1 MFLFLLFSCILSL
14 TGFWLFL
21 SLYKFVEKKGEFM
34 NEKALRILEYHKII
48 EQLENCATSPLG
60 KALCK
65 KLTPVSD
72 LGEICRLQMETSDA
86 LARIYAKGS
95 ISFSGLYD
103 IGPSLLRLKVGSSL
117 GAGELLQIS
126 KQLDV
131 ALRVKSYS
139 RRENDDLSKDCLDDM
154 FAEIEPLTPLNN
166 EIKRCII
173 SEEEIADDASP
184 ALKSIRRSIRL
195 TNDRIHQQLNSMVN
209 SQNVGSK
216 LQDNL
221 VTMRNGRY
229 CLPVKAEYR
238 SQVEGMIH
246 DQSSTGSTLFIEPM
260 AVVRLNNEL
269 SSLAAKEKDEIE
281 KILAALS
288 EMAAQSQEQLANNL
302 SVLSS
307 LDFIFAK
314 AQLSKNYN
322 GSEPVFNENGYIH
335 IKKGRHPLLDKKKV
349 VPIDIVMGKDY
360 KLLIVTGPNTGGK
373 TVSLKTVGLF
383 TLMGQSGLHI
393 PAFDKSELAVFDDVF
408 ADIGDEQSIEQSLS
422 TFSSHMTNIVHILNE
437 SNYKSLV
444 LLDELCA
451 GTDPTEGAALAIA
464 ILKNFLIRQ
473 VTTMAT
479 THYSELKVFA
489 LSTKGACN
497 ACCEFDIATL
507 SPTYRLLIG
516 IPGKSNAF
524 AISSK
529 LGLPEFI
536 ISDAKKNI
544 DAADQNFEDLIA
556 DLETSRSTIEKEQA
570 EIEAYKKEIT
580 ELKAQL
586 EVKHDNIAKQ
596 KEQILRRANEQAS
609 KILQDAKDFADQT
622 IRDMNKMAAGAA
634 SNKELEKQRTAVRE
648 KLDKVNK
655 HLSSAPKKKGGQLRP
670 QDLKP
675 GDAVKVLSLNVNGIV
690 ASAPNAKGDLTVQ
703 MGILKSHVNIKDL
716 ELIDEEVIKTPML
729 KKTGA
734 GKIKMSKSAQVS
746 ISINLIGKTV
756 DEAMPELDKYLDD
769 AYLAHLPQVTII
781 HGRGTGA
788 LKNAVHQ
795 KLRKSSHVKSF
806 RLGEFG
812 EGGYGVT
819 VVDFK

>member
-1 MFLFLLFSCILSL
+1 
-14 TGFWLFL
+14 
-21 SLYKFVEKKGEFM
+21 M
-34 NEKALRILEYHKII
+34 NEKVLKILEYHKII
-48 EQLENCATSPLG
+48 DQLSDYASSPMG
-60 KALCK
+60 K
-65 KLTPVSD
+65 KLCRELKPISD
-72 LGEICRLQMETSDA
+72 INEIRQMQTQTSDA
-86 LARIYAKGS
+86 LARIFAKGS
-95 ISFSGLYD
+95 ISFSGLYN
-103 IGPSLLRLKVGSSL
+103 IGGSLLRLKVGSAL
-117 GAGELLQIS
+117 GIVELLQIS

-139 RRENDDLSKDCLDDM
+139 RKDTDDDNKDSLDDM
-154 FAEIEPLTPLNN
+154 FAVIEPLSPLNN

-173 SEEEIADDASP
+173 SEDEIADDASP
-184 ALKSIRRSIRL
+184 ALKSVRRNIRL
-195 TNDRIHQQLNSMVN
+195 TNERIHQQLNSMVN
-209 SQNVGSK
+209 SQSISSK

-221 VTMRNGRY
+221 ITMRGGRY

-238 SQVEGMIH
+238 SQVDGMIH

-269 SSLAAKEKDEIE
+269 AELAVKEKEEIE
-281 KILAALS
+281 KVLADLS
-288 EMAAQSQEQLANNL
+288 NQAGAYQTELEENL
-302 SVLSS
+302 KTLTA
-307 LDFIFAK
+307 LDFIFAR
-314 AQLSKNYN
+314 AMLSRHYN
-322 GSEPVFNENGYIH
+322 GTEPVFNENGYIH
-335 IKKGRHPLLDKKKV
+335 IKKGRHPLLDRKKV
-349 VPIDIVMGKDY
+349 VPIDIILGKDY
-360 KLLIVTGPNTGGK
+360 KLLMVTGPNTGGK

-393 PAFDKSELAVFDDVF
+393 PAFDQSELAVFDEVF

-422 TFSSHMTNIVHILNE
+422 TFSSHMTNIVKILSE
-437 SNYKSLV
+437 SNYRSLV

-451 GTDPTEGAALAIA
+451 GTDPTEGAALAMA

-473 VTTMAT
+473 VTTMVT

-497 ACCEFDIATL
+497 ACCEFDVATL

-536 ISDAKKNI
+536 IEDAKKNI
-544 DAADQNFEDLIA
+544 DVSDQNFEDLIA
-556 DLETSRSTIEKEQA
+556 DLETSRTTIEKEQN
-570 EIEAYKKEIT
+570 EIETYKKEIT

-586 EVKHDNIAKQ
+586 EVKHDNIGKQ

-622 IRDMNKMAAGAA
+622 IRDMNKMSKGGADA
-634 SNKELEKQRTAVRE
+634 RAMEQKRSAVRE
-648 KLDKVNK
+648 KLGNVNK
-655 HLSSAPKKKGGQLRP
+655 HLTEKTTKKKGTLTAK
-670 QDLKP
+670 DLKP
-675 GDAVKVLSLNVNGIV
+675 GDAVKVLSMNLNGIV
-690 ASAPNAKGDLTVQ
+690 TSAPNAKGDLTVQ
-703 MGILKSHVNIKDL
+703 MGILKSHVNIRDL
-716 ELIDEEVIKTPML
+716 ELIDEEVIKTPSL
-729 KKTGA
+729 QRTGS
-734 GKIKMSKSAQVS
+734 GKIKMSKSANVS
-746 ISINLIGKTV
+746 ISLNLIGKTV
-756 DEAMPELDKYLDD
+756 DEAMPELEKYLDD
-769 AYLAHLPQVTII
+769 AYLAHMPQVTII

-795 KLRKSSHVKSF
+795 KLRKMSNVKDY

-819 VVDFK
+819 VVEFK

>member
-1 MFLFLLFSCILSL
+1 
-14 TGFWLFL
+14 
-21 SLYKFVEKKGEFM
+21 M
-34 NEKALRILEYHKII
+34 NEKALRILEYNKII
-48 EQLENCATSPLG
+48 DMLEACATSPLG
-60 KALCK
+60 KALCQ
-65 KLTPVSD
+65 KLEPVCD
-72 LGEICRLQMETSDA
+72 LGDIYRMQMETSDA

-95 ISFSGLYD
+95 VSFSGLYD
-103 IGPSLLRLKVGSSL
+103 IGSSLLRLKVGSSL
-117 GAGELLQIS
+117 GAGELLHIS

-131 ALRVKSYS
+131 ALRVKSYA
-139 RRENDDLSKDCLDDM
+139 RKETDETSKDCLDDM
-154 FAEIEPLTPLNN
+154 FAMIEPLSPLNH

-195 TNDRIHQQLNSMVN
+195 TNDRIHQQLASMVN

-246 DQSSTGSTLFIEPM
+246 DQSASGSTLFIEPM

-288 EMAAQSQEQLANNL
+288 ENAAAYQEELAANM
-302 SVLSS
+302 SVLTK

-314 AQLSKNYN
+314 AQLSKNMN
-322 GSEPVFNENGYIH
+322 ASEPIFNENGYIN

-393 PAFDKSELAVFDDVF
+393 PAFDRSELAVFDNVF

-451 GTDPTEGAALAIA
+451 GTDPTEGAALAMS
-464 ILKNFLIRQ
+464 ILKNFLKRQ

-497 ACCEFDIATL
+497 ACCEFDVSTL

-536 ISDAKKNI
+536 INDAKKNI
-544 DAADQNFEDLIA
+544 DAADQSFEDVIA
-556 DLETSRSTIEKEQA
+556 DLESSRSTIEKEQA
-570 EIEAYKKEIT
+570 EIEAYKKEI
-580 ELKAQL
+580 ERLKAQL
-586 EVKHDNIAKQ
+586 EAKHDNIAKQ
-596 KEQILRRANEQAS
+596 KEQILRKANEQAS

-622 IRDMNKMAAGAA
+622 IRDMNKMAASAGNA
-634 SNKELEKQRTAVRE
+634 KEMEKQRTAVRE

-655 HLSSAPKKKGGQLRP
+655 HLNTAPKKKSGQLRP
-670 QDLKP
+670 QDLHL
-675 GDAVKVLSLNVNGIV
+675 GDAVKVLTLNVNGTV
-690 ASAPNAKGDLTVQ
+690 ASLPNAKGDLTVQ
-703 MGILKSHVNIKDL
+703 MGILKSHVNIRDL
-716 ELIDEEVIKTPML
+716 ELIDEEVIQAPML

-769 AYLAHLPQVTII
+769 AYLAHLPQVTVI

-795 KLRKSSHVKSF
+795 KLRKSSHVKNF

-819 VVDFK
+819 VVEFK